1 LKVILGAEGILL
13 NRLLLFDAWTMK
25 FRELK
30 LRKDPNCALCGP
42 NATIKELVD
51 YEAFC
56 GLNAPVEE
64 PDLDEIT
71 ATELNNWING
81 QVDFQ
86 LLDVREPHEYEIARI
101 PGATLVP
108 LGQIVNRICEIKGP
122 ATTVV
127 QCKGGVR
134 SAKAIQYLKDAGFE
148 GRLINLKG
156 GITAWSNDVDPSVP
170 KY

>member
-1 LKVILGAEGILL
+1 MPEKLSP
-13 NRLLLFDAWTMK
+13 
-25 FRELK
+25 ELH
-30 LRKDPNCALCGP
+30 
-42 NATIKELVD
+42 
-51 YEAFC
+51 
-56 GLNAPVEE
+56 
-64 PDLDEIT
+64 
-71 ATELNNWING
+71 NWING

-101 PGATLVP
+101 PGSKLLP
-108 LGQIVNRICEIKGP
+108 LGDIVNRICEIKGP

-127 QCKGGVR
+127 HCKGGVR

-156 GITAWSNDVDPSVP
+156 GILGWSDAVDPSVP